1 VRAGQGW
8 SSHKLSP
15 VLVDSGSHGH
25 GSGVPSEGE
34 PPGISG
40 CGSRPGKAVATGME
54 GVQNAKALRE
64 ASASSLYSCLSAL
77 ARGRRWCLFQE
88 QTRRAMSG
96 KSGIV

>member
-1 VRAGQGW
+1 
-8 SSHKLSP
+8 
-15 VLVDSGSHGH
+15 
-25 GSGVPSEGE
+25 
-34 PPGISG
+34 
-40 CGSRPGKAVATGME
+40 ME

-77 ARGRRWCLFQE
+77 ARGCRWCLFQE